1 MRTTLL
7 GRSRGTAPSRR
18 RRSIGGLAA
27 LSVSALLLVSGGSA
41 PALADGPIARR
52 DASTGWIT
60 DLSPVQVAAGVA
72 LTGQTTVFARGAD
85 GAIWYRTED
94 SGGVWNGWAAI
105 PGTGMTSGPSV
116 VHSSQ
121 GFYVY
126 ARGAD
131 GSLME
136 TMSDL
141 DSDGRPTTWVT
152 AFYPTSSIPWNSIGG
167 RLTSAPNAASSST
180 VSRTVVVRGADGN
193 TWQRTYDGWLNQWD
207 AWAPLGGTSYSAPV
221 PVDQNTGVHRYLVN
235 VVGTDGR
242 LWQTSTTTSSGANRD
257 QQPWTG
263 GSVPS
268 SHGLGSANRGNR
280 VLLTTAGADH
290 SVVLRNLTSG
300 AVIPLGGR
308 VTSTAAISVLPSGS
322 DSDKVRVFAQGA
334 DYALWYIDY
343 DLGTG
348 AASGWKSLGGR
359 IY

>member
-1 MRTTLL
+1 MPTTLL
-7 GRSRGTAPSRR
+7 RRSRGTNR

-72 LTGQTTVFARGAD
+72 ISGQTTVFARGAD
-85 GAIWYRTED
+85 GAIWYRTEVAA
-94 SGGVWNGWAAI
+94 GTWNGWAAI

-136 TMSDL
+136 TMSNL
-141 DSDGRPTTWVT
+141 DNDGRPTTWVT
-152 AFYPTSSIPWNSIGG
+152 SSYPTSSIPWNSIGG
-167 RLTSAPNAASSST
+167 RLTSAPNAASSSL

-193 TWQRTYDGWLNQWD
+193 TWQRTYDGWLNGWD

-221 PVDQNTGVHRYLVN
+221 PVDQYTGVHRYLVN

-242 LWQTSTTTSSGANRD
+242 VWQTSTTSSSGPNRD

-280 VLLTTAGADH
+280 VLLTTAGTDH

-308 VTSTAAISVLPSGS
+308 VTSTAAISVLPSGA

-334 DYALWYIDY
+334 DYALWYLDY

-348 AASGWKSLGGR
+348 VASGWKSLGGR

>member
-1 MRTTLL
+1 
-7 GRSRGTAPSRR
+7 
-18 RRSIGGLAA
+18 
-27 LSVSALLLVSGGSA
+27 
-41 PALADGPIARR
+41 
-52 DASTGWIT
+52 
-60 DLSPVQVAAGVA
+60 
-72 LTGQTTVFARGAD
+72 
-85 GAIWYRTED
+85 
-94 SGGVWNGWAAI
+94 
-105 PGTGMTSGPSV
+105 
-116 VHSSQ
+116 
-121 GFYVY
+121 
-126 ARGAD
+126 
-131 GSLME
+131 ME
-136 TMSDL
+136 TMSDI

-280 VLLTTAGADH
+280 VMLTTAGADH